1 MPLFLTFEGPDGS
14 GKSTQARLLADELR
28 ARGHDVLL
36 TREPGGTPL
45 GEQLREVLLAHG
57 GAPMT
62 PTAMALIMSA
72 ARAQLVHDVIKPA
85 LRSDRI
91 VILDRYADS
100 TSAYQGAGL
109 GLDREIVDRLR
120 AIAAPVRPD
129 LTFYVDVPE
138 EIALGRLS
146 DRNDANRLDVETVAF
161 HRRVREGYEQLIAEE
176 PDRWVRIDGTGTPDR
191 VHVTIMQALAP
202 VLRQTPKAS

>member
-1 MPLFLTFEGPDGS
+1 MSLFLTFEGPDGS

-28 ARGHDVLL
+28 SQGHDVLL

-45 GEQLREVLLAHG
+45 GEQLREVLLAHD

-62 PTAMALIMSA
+62 PTVMALIMSA
-72 ARAQLVHDVIKPA
+72 ARAQLVHDVIQPA
-85 LRSDRI
+85 IRAGGI

-100 TSAYQGAGL
+100 TAAYQGAGL

-120 AIAAPVRPD
+120 AIAAPVNPD

-138 EIALGRLS
+138 EIAFERLS
-146 DRNDANRLDVETVAF
+146 DRIDANRRDIETTAF

-176 PDRWVRIDGTGTPDR
+176 PDRWARIDGTGTPAD
-191 VHVTIMQALAP
+191 VHATIMQALAP

>member
-1 MPLFLTFEGPDGS
+1 MSLFLTFEGPDGS

-28 ARGHDVLL
+28 AQGHDVLL

-45 GEQLREVLLAHG
+45 GEQLREVLLARD

-62 PTAMALIMSA
+62 PAAMALIMSA
-72 ARAQLVHDVIKPA
+72 ARAQLVHDIIQPA
-85 LRSDRI
+85 LRADRI

-100 TSAYQGAGL
+100 TAAYQGSGL
-109 GLDREIVDRLR
+109 GLDRETIDRLR
-120 AIAAPVRPD
+120 AIAAPVRPN

-138 EIALGRLS
+138 EIAFGRLS
-146 DRNDANRLDVETVAF
+146 DRINANRLDIESAAF

-176 PDRWVRIDGTGTPDR
+176 ADRWVRIDGTGTPGD
-191 VHVTIMQALAP
+191 VHATIMQALAP